1 MTTSVRARL
10 WKFSVQADP
19 DGISDIVAVEVG
31 QGHLPVA
38 LSRLIHINALA
49 CDLRKIIDPRVRDH
63 EVALLLSY
71 ITAGAPG
78 TLLTAKHKTL
88 LASSGHISRFVAE
101 ATGLGVMTAASECLF
116 AWSPADGLHSFDVL
130 PGQLVKQYG
139 GGGVRPDLLF
149 HVAGGP
155 LAGEARGRRRR
166 AKQLFPE
173 TATAGQRGRLLQ
185 LAAWSA
191 AHAGHAYFMSWVWI
205 GPAGVGVDIFLPA
218 SDSVDSALDLTWID
232 EPGHAVWEI
241 RAERRR
247 ASARAE
253 APAEEPWVEDLDW
266 DEPRSRAEIRPVR
279 SDKAL
284 FGKKVLSPEDLMDAA
299 LARRFEMT
307 GDVEGEIGGV
317 LMRGRW
323 VSADRLGPATHE
335 VLLGVLADRLPD
347 RTTRRGHIARHAQ
360 SLDTHLD
367 GRMLTVVR
375 RVDEDRPSWDRI
387 TADLLEPS

>member
-1 MTTSVRARL
+1 MRARL
-10 WKFSVQADP
+10 WKFSVQPDP

-38 LSRLIHINALA
+38 LSRLVHINALA
-49 CDLRKIIDPRVRDH
+49 CDLRKIVDPRVRDH

-78 TLLTAKHKTL
+78 TLLTAKHQTL

-116 AWSPADGLHSFDVL
+116 DWAPADGLHSFDVL
-130 PGQLVKQYG
+130 PGQLVKKYG

-155 LAGEARGRRRR
+155 LAGEARGRRRL
-166 AKQLFPE
+166 AKQLFPG
-173 TATAGQRGRLLQ
+173 TATAGQRDRLLQ
-185 LAAWSA
+185 LAAWST

-205 GPAGVGVDIFLPA
+205 GPTGVGVDIFLSA

-232 EPGHAVWEI
+232 EPGHEVWEI
-241 RAERRR
+241 RAEHRR

-253 APAEEPWVEDLDW
+253 APAEEPWVEDLDS

-279 SDKAL
+279 YKILS
-284 FGKKVLSPEDLMDAA
+284 GEKVLSPEDLMDEA

-317 LMRGRW
+317 PVRGRW

-347 RTTRRGHIARHAQ
+347 RATRRGRARRHAQ
-360 SLDTHLD
+360 SLDAHLD

-375 RVDEDRPSWDRI
+375 RIGEDRPSWDRV
-387 TADLLEPS
+387 TADLLDPS